1 MPLMQDMGHEQL
13 KTVQSNH
20 DLVSIFF
27 RNRGLLLSIYG
38 TLLTLLTKLTKSSMM
53 MLLAKTAMKHKED
66 DFAVLLTNNWP
77 P

>member
-1 MPLMQDMGHEQL
+1 MPLMQDMGHKQL
-13 KTVQSNH
+13 KTVRSNH

-27 RNRGLLLSIYG
+27 RNKGPLLSTYG
-38 TLLTLLTKLTKSSMM
+38 TFLTLLTKLTKSSMM
-53 MLLAKTAMKHKED
+53 LLLAKTPMEHNED